1 MPIITG
7 KETMNVKTKSMKKCL
22 DRLFNGPT
30 PASVVEDIINQAF
43 GRLGMGLDSI
53 VGWYQ
58 AEHEGKLRHY
68 HNDYRFDDG
77 DIGSDYSIYLFP
89 DKITILIE
97 FDDEMN
103 DQELTLMRQSAKQ
116 AFGRCVEQYDPDV
129 FITCRIFIRP
139 RKLIQHLSYDTKY
152 IDESNKG

>member
-1 MPIITG
+1 
-7 KETMNVKTKSMKKCL
+7 MNVKTDKSMKKRL

-30 PASVVEDIINQAF
+30 PASVVDDIINQAF

-58 AEHEGKLRHY
+58 TEHEGKLRHY
-68 HNDYRFDDG
+68 HTDYRFDDG

-103 DQELTLMRQSAKQ
+103 DQELALMRQSAKR

-139 RKLIQHLSYDTKY
+139 RKLIQHMSYGTTDT
-152 IDESNKG
+152 DESNKG